1 VIVVDSNVV
10 AYCWLNGP
18 LTAMAQR
25 VFARD
30 PQWHVPVLWRS
41 ELRSVLSGA
50 CRAGILEWDL
60 ALRVLNAAQKALER
74 REHLPSPA
82 EILRVCE
89 SSNLSAYDAEFIA
102 LARQLGALLVTED
115 RAILKAFPDTAV
127 TMANF
132 VERAPG
138 IN

>member
-50 CRAGILEWDL
+50 CRA
-60 ALRVLNAAQKALER
+60 R

-82 EILRVCE
+82 DILRVCE

-127 TMANF
+127 TMANY